1 MMSEDVKKRNDK
13 IEETYEFTQLVEK
26 MKGKSGSHILEIFD
40 EKPLLE
46 VLCEL
51 LQDITTSSD
60 DKEYEDRMI
69 VEYSLSIIVVLLM
82 AKKENFEFFISK
94 NVCAETLMKGLFFK
108 MNLNIRKYFMHTIFL
123 LCREALE
130 RNELHEEMPDRLLS
144 LLLNN
149 IPSSVDLASKLENE
163 KKDCTQYYE
172 ILGKLLED
180 LYSNTRDQPKPKG
193 KANISPR

>member
-1 MMSEDVKKRNDK
+1 MMSEEVKKRNDK

-26 MKGKSGSHILEIFD
+26 MKGKRGSHILEIFD
-40 EKPLLE
+40 ETLLLE

-51 LQDITTSSD
+51 LLDITTSND

-82 AKKENFEFFISK
+82 AKADNFEFFINK
-94 NVCAETLMKGLFFK
+94 FVCTDTLMKGLFFK
-108 MNLNIRKYFMHTIFL
+108 SNLNIRKYFMHTIFL
-123 LCREALE
+123 LCRESLE
-130 RNELHEEMPDRLLS
+130 RNELHEEIPDRLLS

-163 KKDCTQYYE
+163 NKDCTQYYE
-172 ILGKLLED
+172 LLGKLLEE
-180 LYSNTRDQPKPKG
+180 LYSNSRDQAKPKG
-193 KANISPR
+193 NN